1 MTALRVETEGVQ
13 FEDAADLVSRNDAIP
28 KAGER
33 FDECRFARGGRAVE
47 GRDGQGLHA
56 GGRELGE
63 AVGVT
68 GFGSGNHVQSRS
80 VFEGAPI
87 FDGKTKKH
95 VRAP

>member
-1 MTALRVETEGVQ
+1 MQ
-13 FEDAADLVSRNDAIP
+13 FEEAADLVSRNDAIP

-47 GRDGQGLHA
+47 GRDGQDLPA

-80 VFEGAPI
+80 IPEGAPI

>member
-1 MTALRVETEGVQ
+1 MTALWVETEGVQ

-33 FDECRFARGGRAVE
+33 FDEFRFARGGRAVE
-47 GRDGQGLHA
+47 GGDGQDLPA
-56 GGRELGE
+56 GARELGE

-68 GFGSGNHVQSRS
+68 GFGSGDHVQSRA
-80 VFEGAPI
+80 VLEGAPV
-87 FDGKTKKH
+87 FDGKAKKH